1 MINNLINSTLETDII
16 PLLKSGCLSHAI
28 ILECSDASLADSVAR
43 KIASY
48 AVCEHKNID
57 NCECS
62 NCKKA
67 LLGMHPDVLEFCPES
82 SNKSLPVDVIRDI
95 RKSAYT
101 KPNEASCKVYILKSC
116 DNMSNA
122 SANALLKILEEPP
135 AKVMFILTCESR
147 ASLLDTIKS
156 RCHIFSLDQGKV
168 PILVDSK
175 PYLMAIDIL
184 KAMAKK
190 DESELLIA
198 LSNFGKD
205 RSLTFDTIKN
215 MEILFDT
222 ALNFSFGISQN
233 GENHEIISA
242 ISQTFTKKALIYLIE
257 ETQKY
262 QKKLQ
267 LNANNNLLTTDM
279 CVRLYKAI
287 DL

>member
-1 MINNLINSTLETDII
+1 MFNNLHNSTLETDIM
-16 PLLKSGCLSHAI
+16 PLLKSGSLSHAI
-28 ILECSDASLADSVAR
+28 ILECSDTSLADSVAR

-67 LLGMHPDVLEFCPES
+67 LAGIHPDVLEFCPES
-82 SNKSLPVDVIRDI
+82 ANKSLPVDVIRSI

-101 KPNEASCKVYILKSC
+101 KPNEASCKIFILKSC
-116 DNMSNA
+116 DNMSNS
-122 SANALLKILEEPP
+122 SANALLKVLEEPP
-135 AKVMFILTCESR
+135 AGVMFILTCESC

-156 RCHIFSLDQGKV
+156 RCNIFSLDQGKNQ
-168 PILVDSK
+168 ILVDSK
-175 PYLMAIDIL
+175 PYLIAIDIL

-190 DESELLIA
+190 DESELMIA
-198 LSNFGKD
+198 LSAFGKD

-215 MEILFDT
+215 MEFL
-222 ALNFSFGISQN
+222 LNAAFNLSFGIAQN
-233 GENHEIISA
+233 IENYELLST
-242 ISQTFTKKALIYLIE
+242 ISQTFTKKALMYLIE

-262 QKKLQ
+262 QDKIQ